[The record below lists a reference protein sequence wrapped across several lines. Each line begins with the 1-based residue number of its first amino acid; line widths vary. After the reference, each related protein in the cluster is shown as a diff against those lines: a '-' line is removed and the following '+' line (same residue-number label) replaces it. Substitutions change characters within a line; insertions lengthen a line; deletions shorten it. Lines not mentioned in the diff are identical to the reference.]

1 MTNRLTLASGSTFS
15 IGAGSSATT
24 VFGTD
29 GAQNLTIAAG
39 ATVTLDASFNK
50 GGDTITLTGN
60 ASSYTVTKSGSS
72 VILTDA
78 SGSITI
84 PVGVTGMNI
93 AFADAA
99 ARSLVST
106 TSGAF
111 TLGTQAVS
119 ETAAAV
125 TAGTNSATVGQTF
138 TLTTGADTVP
148 GTAGNDT
155 INGNVG
161 GGGVTTA
168 TTGDIVN
175 GGAGSDTLRLT
186 IVDTANP
193 GLLETS
199 SVETVS
205 IRALGNTSIN
215 ALLLSGVETFT
226 SSGSTGNVEVTNGAL
241 ATTYGV
247 ASSVSG
253 NAANLTVGFRGAETG
268 GAADTAKL
276 SINGVGSSVLAPGAT
291 APTVTTTTLEVG
303 AGVEA
308 ISLAT
313 AGTNIVAVT
322 GTAAVASLAITGN
335 GTNDITVGTT
345 RPALTIDASAST
357 GTNVL
362 TVGASLTT
370 GDVIRGG
377 TGADAVVFL
386 AAETATVTM
395 SGVEQLIVGGGERTT
410 TFSANPGLTLL
421 DIRSTEVTTIAG
433 ITTLPNLDY
442 TGTGA
447 ATYNGN
453 SGNVVL
459 NTTFSGTADSLA
471 VLIENLGVTANGSY
485 NAGRLGAAGI
495 ENVTVTQVDM
505 LATGTTTFN
514 ITNSG
519 MKTIAVTTPGSLA
532 LGIDTLASSSN
543 FAPTNTGT
551 NSSTGSNSMT
561 AVNLSGVTGSSSSL
575 TFQAGTFA
583 AAATVTAAAGGSTF
597 VFGAETASDVIT
609 LVGGAGVDSFTLGST
624 ATAGSYVVTLG
635 GGATN
640 TFNGGTLAAA
650 AAGNTVNVTGGDG
663 ADTITGGANAD
674 TINGGAGND
683 IITGGRGADTI
694 DGGLGAD
701 TYQVAVGTAAVAA
714 SAEVQT
720 ITFAAGAGGED
731 NTATALVITAAGKV
745 ATVAVAAD
753 ALVGDIA
760 TAAAAALN
768 AVAVGAYVAT
778 AAAGVVTITY
788 AAAQGNVAPVVV
800 QNGLTLVTGQTTT
813 ADAAS
818 FNLTGD
824 DAGVT
829 VLTSVTVA
837 TGTAGVTAVSAVA
850 SDSASTAVDQLTF
863 VSNSDVIDV
872 VAGAIVITGG
882 SAAAAAAGNASISAT
897 GLATF
902 HVDDDTLAERIT
914 AVAADL
920 DGTVAVREAAVFDH
934 AGQAY
939 LYISDGVAG
948 HTTGDVL
955 IALTG
960 LSTVTTGITLNADGN
975 IIVIG

>member
-29 GAQNLTIAAG
+29 GEQNLTIAAG

-93 AFADAA
+93 AFADAV
-99 ARSLVST
+99 ARPLVST

-111 TLGTQAVS
+111 TLGAQAVT

-161 GGGVTTA
+161 AAAGVTTA

-226 SSGSTGNVEVTNGAL
+226 SSGSTGDVTVTNGAL

-253 NAANLTVGFRGAETG
+253 HAANLTVGFRGAETG

-276 SINGVGSSVLAPGAT
+276 SINGVGSSVLAPGDT
-291 APTVTTTTLEVG
+291 DPTVTTTTLTVG

-313 AGTNIVAVT
+313 AGTNIVEVK

-335 GTNDITVGTT
+335 GTNDITVGGTLGA
-345 RPALTIDASAST
+345 ALAIDASGST
-357 GTNVL
+357 GTNVFF
-362 TVGASLTT
+362 VGASLTT

-377 TGADAVVFL
+377 TGVDTVVYS
-386 AAETATVTM
+386 AQTATVTM
-395 SGVEQLIVGGGERTT
+395 SGVEALVATGGTAVT

-421 DIRSTEVTTIAG
+421 DIRSTTATTIAG
-433 ITTLPNLDY
+433 ITTLSNLDY
-442 TGTGA
+442 TGTGV
-447 ATYNGN
+447 ATFAQTF
-453 SGNVVL
+453 GNVNL

-471 VLIENLGVTANGSY
+471 VTIDNLGVTANGSY
-485 NAGRLGAAGI
+485 NAGRLAAAGI
-495 ENVTVTQVDM
+495 ENVTVTQADM
-505 LATGTTTFN
+505 LATGRTTFN
-514 ITNSG
+514 ITNTG
-519 MKTIAVTTPGSLA
+519 MKTIAVTTPGSLT
-532 LGIDTLASSSN
+532 LDIDTRASSSN
-543 FAPTNTGT
+543 FAPTDTGT

-561 AVNLSGVTGSSSSL
+561 AVNLSGVAGSSASL
-575 TFQAGTFA
+575 SFQAGTFA

-597 VFGAETASDVIT
+597 AFGAETASDVIT
-609 LVGGAGVDSFTLGST
+609 LVGGAGVDSFTTGS
-624 ATAGSYVVTLG
+624 AGTYSVTLG

-640 TFNGGTLAAA
+640 VFDGSALVAA
-650 AAGNTVNVTGGDG
+650 AAGSTVTVTGGDG

-674 TINGGAGND
+674 AINGGAGND
-683 IITGGRGADTI
+683 VITGGRGADNI
-694 DGGLGAD
+694 NGGLGAD
-701 TYQVAVGTAAVAA
+701 TLVYRLGAAA
-714 SAEVQT
+714 SLATGEVQT
-720 ITFAAGAGGED
+720 ITAALATAGAG
-731 NTATALVITAAGKV
+731 TAVITYVINVLGTNVQFATDANPTAAEFVAAGV
-745 ATVAVAAD
+745 T
-753 ALVGDIA
+753 
-760 TAAAAALN
+760 ALN
-768 AVAVGAYVAT
+768 AVAAGRYVASAGAGTTIDIAYATASGDVAAATVSVFNQTT
-778 AAAGVVTITY
+778 AAGA
-788 AAAQGNVAPVVV
+788 
-800 QNGLTLVTGQTTT
+800 
-813 ADAAS
+813 
-818 FNLTGD
+818 
-824 DAGVT
+824 T
-829 VLTSVTVA
+829 VLTGATDTGIALTVT
-837 TGTAGVTAVSAVA
+837 TGTPGVNAVAARA
-850 SDSASTAVDQLTF
+850 SDSNFTAMDALTF

-872 VAGAIVITGG
+872 KLVDGTTDVTLAVHAAQVAGGAGAAAYGAI
-882 SAAAAAAGNASISAT
+882 SAAGIYTPSVIDT
-897 GLATF
+897 
-902 HVDDDTLAERIT
+902 TLAETLAGIGRAIT
-914 AVAADL
+914 AGTTAA
-920 DGTVAVREAAVFDH
+920 GETVGFTFN
-934 AGQAY
+934 GQGY
-939 LYISDGVAG
+939 LFISDGVDG
-948 HTTGDVL
+948 YSDNGDLV
-955 IALTG
+955 IAITG
-960 LSTVTTGITLNADGN
+960 LPSITGFTVDATN
-975 IIVIG
+975 ISVIGG